1 MKAATQP
8 RWLLSF
14 ADLILL
20 LLAFF
25 VMLHARQSDAD
36 RIVQGIGDA
45 LGPKTSRTMDGG
57 FQADALFEAGEAV
70 LKPAAQKDL
79 NALAAQWA
87 GPGRVIITSIGQSH
101 AGARFDT
108 WELSAARAAAVA
120 RHLSLT
126 GIAAETIDIDMDPA
140 VTAAGDQR
148 ITVRHRGN

>member
-1 MKAATQP
+1 MKIAAQP

-25 VMLHARQSDAD
+25 VMLHARESDAD

-45 LGPKTSRTMDGG
+45 LGPKTSRAVAGG
-57 FQADALFEAGEAV
+57 YAADAIFETGEAV
-70 LKPAAQKDL
+70 LKPGAQKDL
-79 NALAAQWA
+79 NALAGQWTSE
-87 GPGRVIITSIGQSH
+87 GRVIVTSIGQSH

-120 RHLSLT
+120 RHLSLA
-126 GIAAETIDIDMDPA
+126 GIAPDAIDIDMDA
-140 VTAAGDQR
+140 AATVAGDQR
-148 ITVRHRGN
+148 ITVRHRSR